1 MGFGLGWMSAD
12 PSDLMLFSLE
22 KLLFQG
28 VFHAER
34 SDGATCAVSQC
45 CVVHKG
51 GSDINAN

>member
-1 MGFGLGWMSAD
+1 MAFGLGWMSAN